1 MLGEFSR
8 PGASSVKAAG
18 TESGLFIGVSQCLIK
33 WQMRT
38 V

>member
-18 TESGLFIGVSQCLIK
+18 TESGLFIGGKPVPY
-33 WQMRT
+33 
-38 V
+38 